1 MSPRSAALPAASPGT
16 PRMGATPTVAGDED
30 ATGADESTRA
40 SDWLRLVGAEFW
52 MVALTPFYL
61 GYVVGS
67 REMTG
72 WPAVT
77 GGAAVICLTAAT
89 FVLNNLADRH
99 GDAANPR
106 KRYNRLALGRRAK
119 GRLTPRAATALW
131 AALLAAALA
140 LGVGLG
146 DGFVACM
153 AAVALLAMA
162 YSVPP
167 LRLKSRPG
175 LDVLTN
181 GAGPGFLLPLAG
193 WSLTQPLAEFPV
205 LFFLAVTCYLM
216 GLYAPT
222 TVADR
227 EADRAAGVRSF
238 AVVHGA
244 QAAMV
249 AGWLGTV
256 AGVALMWVSGLL
268 EIFPWDRPL
277 LAWTGWILL
286 AKVWVH
292 WRVLPPRGPV
302 PDYAGIF
309 RGSIIL
315 ATVEAVPMVLFLA
328 LFISG
333 TPSLP
338 L

>member
-1 MSPRSAALPAASPGT
+1 MDGT
-16 PRMGATPTVAGDED
+16 AGGAGEGAGVSR
-30 ATGADESTRA
+30 ANVPPRA

-72 WPAVT
+72 WPVVA
-77 GGAAVICLTAAT
+77 GGAAVVCLTAAT

-99 GDAANPR
+99 SDAANPR
-106 KRYNRLALGRRAK
+106 KAYNPLVQDQRAKRRLA
-119 GRLTPRAATALW
+119 PRAAVALW
-131 AALLAAALA
+131 AALLTAALTLA
-140 LGVGLG
+140 LTAGLG
-146 DGFVACM
+146 DGFMMCAATVA
-153 AAVALLAMA
+153 ALAVA

-193 WSLTQPLAEFPV
+193 WSLTQPLEEFPA

-227 EADRAAGVRSF
+227 AADRAAGVRSF

-244 QAAMV
+244 RAAMV

-256 AGVALMWVSGLL
+256 AGVVLLWVGGLL
-268 EIFPWDRPL
+268 EIFPWNRPL

-286 AKVWVH
+286 AEVWVH
-292 WRVLPPRGPV
+292 WRVLPPFGPA
-302 PDYAGIF
+302 PDYGVIF

-315 ATVEAVPMVLFLA
+315 ATVEAVPMVLFLT
-328 LFISG
+328 LFIFG

-338 L
+338 F